1 MALLDKKAMED
12 FITPLWNSWNNM
24 NNFIFR
30 GKVEEARVKWDRAL
44 TLSNDFRLHNINNKP
59 ISPFNPVCQNWKK
72 PNNGM
77 IKINVDSTVSNG
89 RMGFR
94 VVAGDDEGFVVGGSG
109 GYKETAMNSEWAE
122 LMVLKRVRLARKLK
136 FLKVVFESDNVSIVN
151 KIRRN

>member
-30 GKVEEARVKWDRAL
+30 GKEEEERVIWDRAL

-59 ISPFNPVCQNWKK
+59 I
-72 PNNGM
+72 
-77 IKINVDSTVSNG
+77 ILSTL
-89 RMGFR
+89 
-94 VVAGDDEGFVVGGSG
+94 DDEGFGVGGSG

-136 FLKVVFESDNVSIVN
+136 FLKVVFESDNASIVN